1 MYGGAG
7 SGKSHYVASK
17 LVYKALLDERK
28 ILVLRKINRTTKA
41 STFQLILD
49 TLTQFKIVNLCK
61 INKSDST
68 IELPNGSIFLF
79 AGLDDPEKIKSIAGL
94 TDAWLEESSEFTL
107 DDFSQV
113 DLRIRHPRAKNQQIY
128 LSFNPVSRAN

>member
-94 TDAWLEESSEFTL
+94 TDA
-107 DDFSQV
+107 
-113 DLRIRHPRAKNQQIY
+113 
-128 LSFNPVSRAN
+128 